1 MDSVPCHP
9 DHFFGGFAGVILR
22 TDLVMVMAFVAAIGL
37 RLHSGWA
44 ASVLVAQDSAKA
56 PALIAR
62 RRILLCEPPSAKQPY
77 HAAETMELRE
87 AEDFIAACRITTIAL
102 AVEALDRLSAEMGGL
117 ELAGVG
123 LAGVG
128 IVASS
133 ARDLPTLS
141 TILHSHPL
149 IHAAE
154 GVFYREAMIE
164 AARRARLKSRAI
176 TGRVASD
183 FLDGARDLRETL
195 QRIGKAA
202 GPPWTMDEKCASL
215 AAFSFL
221 PGPARKFR
229 LETLDRPVR

>member
-1 MDSVPCHP
+1 
-9 DHFFGGFAGVILR
+9 
-22 TDLVMVMAFVAAIGL
+22 MVMASVAAIGL

-62 RRILLCEPPSAKQPY
+62 RRIILCEPPSAKQPY
-77 HAAETMELRE
+77 HAAEIMELRE
-87 AEDFIAACRITTIAL
+87 AEAFITACRITTIAL
-102 AVEALDRLSAEMGGL
+102 AVEALERLGAKTGGL
-117 ELAGVG
+117 GLAGVG
-123 LAGVG
+123 L
-128 IVASS
+128 VASS
-133 ARDLPTLS
+133 PRKLPALS
-141 TILHSHPL
+141 AILHSHPL

-164 AARRARLKSRAI
+164 AAKRAGLKSRTI
-176 TGRVASD
+176 TGRVASA
-183 FLDGARDLRETL
+183 FLGRARDLRETL

-221 PGPARKFR
+221 PGPARKFH
-229 LETLDRPVR
+229 LEALDQPVR

>member
-1 MDSVPCHP
+1 
-9 DHFFGGFAGVILR
+9 
-22 TDLVMVMAFVAAIGL
+22 MASVAAIGL

-62 RRILLCEPPSAKQPY
+62 RRIILCEPPSAKQPY
-77 HAAETMELRE
+77 HAAEIMELRE
-87 AEDFIAACRITTIAL
+87 AEAFITACRITTIAL
-102 AVEALDRLSAEMGGL
+102 AVEALERLGAKTGGL
-117 ELAGVG
+117 GLAGVG
-123 LAGVG
+123 LVGVG

-133 ARDLPTLS
+133 PRKLPALS
-141 TILHSHPL
+141 AILHSHPL

-164 AARRARLKSRAI
+164 AAKRAGLKSRTI
-176 TGRVASD
+176 TGRVASA
-183 FLDGARDLRETL
+183 FLGRARDLRETL

-221 PGPARKFR
+221 PGPARKFH
-229 LETLDRPVR
+229 LEALDQPVR

>member
-1 MDSVPCHP
+1 
-9 DHFFGGFAGVILR
+9 
-22 TDLVMVMAFVAAIGL
+22 MVMASIAALGL

-44 ASVLVAQDSAKA
+44 AAVLVAQDSAKT

-62 RRILLCEPPSAKQPY
+62 RGIALCALPAAKQPY
-77 HAAETMELRE
+77 HAAETMGLRE
-87 AEDFIAACRITTIAL
+87 AEAFITACRITTVAL
-102 AVEALDRLSAEMGGL
+102 AVEALERLSAEGGGL
-117 ELAGVG
+117 EFDGLG

-133 ARDLPTLS
+133 AQKLPALS

-164 AARRARLKSRAI
+164 AAKWARLKSRAI
-176 TGRVASD
+176 TGRAASD

-195 QRIGKAA
+195 QRIEKAA

-221 PGPARKFR
+221 PGSARKFH
-229 LETLDRPVR
+229 LEALDQPVR

>member
-1 MDSVPCHP
+1 
-9 DHFFGGFAGVILR
+9 
-22 TDLVMVMAFVAAIGL
+22 MVMASVAAIGL

-62 RRILLCEPPSAKQPY
+62 RRIILCEPPSAKQPY
-77 HAAETMELRE
+77 HAAEIMELRE
-87 AEDFIAACRITTIAL
+87 AEAFITACRITTIAL
-102 AVEALDRLSAEMGGL
+102 AVEALERLGAKTGGL
-117 ELAGVG
+117 GLAGVG
-123 LAGVG
+123 LVGVG

-133 ARDLPTLS
+133 PRKLPALS
-141 TILHSHPL
+141 AILHSHPL

-164 AARRARLKSRAI
+164 AAKRAGLKSRTI
-176 TGRVASD
+176 TGRVASA
-183 FLDGARDLRETL
+183 FLGRARDLRETL

-221 PGPARKFR
+221 PGPARKFH
-229 LETLDRPVR
+229 LEAWDQPVR

>member
-1 MDSVPCHP
+1 
-9 DHFFGGFAGVILR
+9 
-22 TDLVMVMAFVAAIGL
+22 MVMASVAAIGL

-62 RRILLCEPPSAKQPY
+62 RRIILCEPPSAKQPY
-77 HAAETMELRE
+77 HAAEIMELRE
-87 AEDFIAACRITTIAL
+87 AEAFITACRITTIAL
-102 AVEALDRLSAEMGGL
+102 AVEALERLGAKTGGL
-117 ELAGVG
+117 GLAGVG
-123 LAGVG
+123 LVGVG

-133 ARDLPTLS
+133 PRKLPALS
-141 TILHSHPL
+141 AILHSHPL

-164 AARRARLKSRAI
+164 AAKRAGLKSRTI
-176 TGRVASD
+176 TGRVASA
-183 FLDGARDLRETL
+183 FLGRARDLRETL

-221 PGPARKFR
+221 PGPARKFH
-229 LETLDRPVR
+229 LEALDQPVR

>member
-1 MDSVPCHP
+1 
-9 DHFFGGFAGVILR
+9 
-22 TDLVMVMAFVAAIGL
+22 MVMASVAAIGL

-62 RRILLCEPPSAKQPY
+62 RRIILCEPPSAKQPY
-77 HAAETMELRE
+77 HAAEIMELRE
-87 AEDFIAACRITTIAL
+87 AEAFITACRITTIAL
-102 AVEALDRLSAEMGGL
+102 AVEALERLGAKTGGL
-117 ELAGVG
+117 GLAGVG
-123 LAGVG
+123 LVGVG

-133 ARDLPTLS
+133 PRKLPALS
-141 TILHSHPL
+141 AILHSHPL

-164 AARRARLKSRAI
+164 AAKRAGLKSRTI

-183 FLDGARDLRETL
+183 FLGRARDLRETL

-221 PGPARKFR
+221 PGPARKFH
-229 LETLDRPVR
+229 LEALDQPVR

>member
-1 MDSVPCHP
+1 
-9 DHFFGGFAGVILR
+9 
-22 TDLVMVMAFVAAIGL
+22 MVMASVAVIGL

-62 RRILLCEPPSAKQPY
+62 RRIILCEPPSAKQPY
-77 HAAETMELRE
+77 HAAEIMELRE
-87 AEDFIAACRITTIAL
+87 AEAFITACRITTIAL
-102 AVEALDRLSAEMGGL
+102 AVEALERLGAKTGGL
-117 ELAGVG
+117 GLAGVG
-123 LAGVG
+123 LVGVG

-133 ARDLPTLS
+133 PRKLPALS
-141 TILHSHPL
+141 AILHSHPL

-164 AARRARLKSRAI
+164 AAKRAGLKSRTI

-183 FLDGARDLRETL
+183 FLGRARDLRETL

-221 PGPARKFR
+221 PGPARKFH
-229 LETLDRPVR
+229 LEALDQPVR

>member
-1 MDSVPCHP
+1 
-9 DHFFGGFAGVILR
+9 
-22 TDLVMVMAFVAAIGL
+22 MASVAALGL

-44 ASVLVAQDSAKA
+44 AAVLVAQDSAKA

-62 RRILLCEPPSAKQPY
+62 RGIALCALPGAKQPY
-77 HAAETMELRE
+77 HAAETMGLRE
-87 AEDFIAACRITTIAL
+87 AEAFITACRITTVAL
-102 AVEALDRLSAEMGGL
+102 AVEALERLSAERGGL
-117 ELAGVG
+117 R

-133 ARDLPTLS
+133 ARKLPALS
-141 TILHSHPL
+141 AIFHSHPL

-164 AARRARLKSRAI
+164 AAKRAKLKSRAI
-176 TGRVASD
+176 TGRAASD
-183 FLDGARDLRETL
+183 FLDGARDMRETL

-221 PGPARKFR
+221 PGSARKFH
-229 LETLDRPVR
+229 LEALDQAVR

>member
-1 MDSVPCHP
+1 M
-9 DHFFGGFAGVILR
+9 R
-22 TDLVMVMAFVAAIGL
+22 TGLVMVMASVAAIGL

-62 RRILLCEPPSAKQPY
+62 RRIILCEPPSARQPY

-87 AEDFIAACRITTIAL
+87 AEAFITACRITTIAL
-102 AVEALDRLSAEMGGL
+102 AVEALERLGAKTGGL
-117 ELAGVG
+117 GLAGVG
-123 LAGVG
+123 LVGVG

-133 ARDLPTLS
+133 PRKLPALS
-141 TILHSHPL
+141 AILHSHPL

-164 AARRARLKSRAI
+164 AAKRAGLKSRTI

-183 FLDGARDLRETL
+183 FLGRARDLRETL

-221 PGPARKFR
+221 PGPARKFH
-229 LETLDRPVR
+229 LEALDQPVR